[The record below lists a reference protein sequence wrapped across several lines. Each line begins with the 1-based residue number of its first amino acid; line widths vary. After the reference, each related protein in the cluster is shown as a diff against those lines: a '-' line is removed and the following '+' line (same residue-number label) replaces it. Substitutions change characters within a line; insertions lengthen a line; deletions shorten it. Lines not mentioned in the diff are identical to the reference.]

1 MAQTFAPKK
10 IISTIRKRKYITPA
24 QQEELERLIAET
36 DNFNH
41 YTESQK
47 NALIYIN
54 RKSQRINRYHSS
66 KPTKRKPRTMKQGGK
81 INEST
86 AMVLSQNKEIA
97 HHTQELKNALKKNP
111 EVEPWVIGKIERAST
126 DISDVT
132 HYLDGRTEYA
142 EGGEMESKYMV
153 VETDKTGRKR
163 VMGRYNDYGS
173 AEVYAMMKNDFVLK
187 GRSVSIEDNEGKL
200 VKQFEK
206 GGAIEMKPLL
216 GKDGERRIDAKA
228 IDRLE
233 MLARELPQTKYAN
246 IDKNGRYIPLRKQL
260 HKKIVDTF
268 TKNKPCIV
276 NRQPIAILTGGAP
289 ASGKSTFIKK
299 YVDLDPNKVYHV
311 DADEVRAMLPE
322 YEGWNASQTHLETSD
337 IVTKLIDTI
346 GQPCEFD
353 LIYDGTMNR
362 ADKYTDLVDKLHNL
376 GYKVFIIYISI
387 PKEVSIERSR
397 ERYKSMGRYVPKE
410 VIDKVYSS
418 GLTAFEDVAKN
429 MADGYVRIDGISGEI
444 VEKGGMEMPKNV
456 EYGKGGKIGFEA
468 LSNKVAK
475 NYEGKSVKPEYRK
488 LYGKTYSKE
497 EAKEVGDKVASK
509 VYRLQLAKMEMGG
522 EVGDNALVLSAN
534 KMGYIVEV
542 GDDIYTLRFPDGTQ
556 SVFRPSELQI
566 MNDDEYFADGGAIKG
581 SNPST
586 GEKFGVVV
594 GSLQKEDG
602 LTTLTIRS
610 SYSTRINSYELRFD
624 EKGFLSAIG
633 DFGYSMDG
641 TYPDMNQGSLSVRNV
656 NADNKKETID
666 AIANITSPSFAKKV
680 YDYVQ
685 AEKMAKGGVV
695 GDFFYDSRKDKA
707 FQVIFEDGDKMGI
720 QYLGMDKKPVGGVT
734 TITKNEFEYN
744 VEKGSWG
751 KWKQAFAK
759 GGDVDD
765 DYRDFEMVVLTKDA
779 NGKSHNYRFLI
790 SARNINEA
798 KEIATDLWNKN
809 FGDMDETF
817 YKVMSNERY
826 RMDYGMAD
834 GGSVDGNKFEV
845 VSIMMAKYGQ
855 QGAEQLYEYLE
866 KDQGL
871 DIVLQEVKDYRK
883 EKGVANE
890 YSSNN
895 GKYDF
900 VVFKKADLINEKRFE
915 QMMDGF
921 FVPMGMRYTY
931 SEQTKMGNGGKVK
944 GGKYNIIDE
953 GKVVETNV
961 SESGVIDYANTIAF
975 YDLMDE
981 SETGDVKEIDNFQ
994 DALNYLGMV
1003 DIEVVEV
1010 ASEGAELAKKNLYT
1024 IENFGTLKEDVE
1036 FVLEMNDIQFN
1047 TKGESIVAVTTPD
1060 RIKLVVSDIE
1070 DMDDANAKNI
1080 VVRTANK
1087 VLHGEYVEPTKRPS
1101 MSAMS
1106 EKTAERMLKKLGVV
1120 GDAPMNESQKAKKD
1134 AQNGLILFTP
1144 EIDKKL
1150 FEQYK
1155 YGSDMSKQ
1163 DVVAK
1168 IFNPFGAGTWYVMNA
1183 DPEEPDYLW
1192 GIVDLFE
1199 VEMGSMSREELVS
1212 LRIPPLNVRLER
1224 DVSFKPIN
1232 AKELWTNLQD
1242 GKKYK
1247 FGGNVD
1253 YKQGDFDA
1261 TIK

>member
-97 HHTQELKNALKKNP
+97 HHTEELKNALKKNP

-268 TKNKPCIV
+268 KKNKPCIV

-556 SVFRPSELQI
+556 SIFRPSELQI

-685 AEKMAKGGVV
+685 GEKMAKGGDINQEYVV
-695 GDFFYDSRKDKA
+695 YVNNDQNIVGTYNSKRSAKMAMDKLWETNQYESVGMGLKSEAYSNEYFAEGGEMGSGVLKRFRHKHIPTLTYD
-707 FQVIFEDGDKMGI
+707 VIDYTSNGYKGI
-720 QYLGMDKKPVGGVT
+720 QKDSKSLSAKERK
-734 TITKNEFEYN
+734 E
-744 VEKGSWG
+744 G
-751 KWKQAFAK
+751 KIAYYSKSEIKELFDEEMAK
-759 GGDVDD
+759 GGDTSKYNYGRSWHMDRRRFNKSE
-765 DYRDFEMVVLTKDA
+765 DYELTLDTRKKALGGSINEKYENWEMVVLTKDA
-779 NGKSHNYRFLI
+779 NGKSHNYRFLV
-790 SARNINEA
+790 SARNIGEA
-798 KEIATDLWNKN
+798 KEIATDLWNKK
-809 FGDMDETF
+809 FSDMDETF
-817 YKVMSNERY
+817 YKVMSDSKY

-834 GGSVDGNKFEV
+834 GGEV
-845 VSIMMAKYGQ
+845 
-855 QGAEQLYEYLE
+855 
-866 KDQGL
+866 
-871 DIVLQEVKDYRK
+871 
-883 EKGVANE
+883 N
-890 YSSNN
+890 
-895 GKYDF
+895 
-900 VVFKKADLINEKRFE
+900 
-915 QMMDGF
+915 
-921 FVPMGMRYTY
+921 
-931 SEQTKMGNGGKVK
+931 

-961 SESGVIDYANTIAF
+961 SQSAVIDYANTIAF

-981 SETGDVKEIDNFQ
+981 SETGDVQEIDNFQ

-1047 TKGESIVAVTTPD
+1047 EKGESIVAVTTPD
-1060 RIKLVVSDIE
+1060 KIKLVVSDIE
-1070 DMDDANAKNI
+1070 DLDDANAKNI

-1087 VLHGEYVEPTKRPS
+1087 VLHGEYVQPIKRPS

-1163 DVVAK
+1163 DVVVK

-1192 GIVDLFE
+1192 GIVNLFE

>member
-97 HHTQELKNALKKNP
+97 HHTEELKNALKKNP

-268 TKNKPCIV
+268 KKNKPCIV

-410 VIDKVYSS
+410 VIDKVYST

-542 GDDIYTLRFPDGTQ
+542 GDGIYTLRFPDGTQ

-666 AIANITSPSFAKKV
+666 AISNITSPSFAKKV

-685 AEKMAKGGVV
+685 GEKMAKGGDTSKYNY
-695 GDFFYDSRKDKA
+695 GRSWHMDRRRFNKSEDYELTLDTRKKA
-707 FQVIFEDGDKMGI
+707 LGGSINEKYED
-720 QYLGMDKKPVGGVT
+720 
-734 TITKNEFEYN
+734 
-744 VEKGSWG
+744 W
-751 KWKQAFAK
+751 
-759 GGDVDD
+759 
-765 DYRDFEMVVLTKDA
+765 EMVVLTKDA
-779 NGKSHNYRFLI
+779 NGKSHNYRFLV

-798 KEIATDLWNKN
+798 KEIATDLWNKE
-809 FGDMDETF
+809 FSDMDETF
-817 YKVMSNERY
+817 YKVMSDSKY

-834 GGSVDGNKFEV
+834 GGE
-845 VSIMMAKYGQ
+845 
-855 QGAEQLYEYLE
+855 
-866 KDQGL
+866 
-871 DIVLQEVKDYRK
+871 
-883 EKGVANE
+883 
-890 YSSNN
+890 
-895 GKYDF
+895 
-900 VVFKKADLINEKRFE
+900 
-915 QMMDGF
+915 
-921 FVPMGMRYTY
+921 
-931 SEQTKMGNGGKVK
+931 VK

-961 SESGVIDYANTIAF
+961 NQSGVIDYANTIAF

-1010 ASEGAELAKKNLYT
+1010 AAEGTELAKKNLYT

-1036 FVLEMNDIQFN
+1036 FILEMNDIQFN